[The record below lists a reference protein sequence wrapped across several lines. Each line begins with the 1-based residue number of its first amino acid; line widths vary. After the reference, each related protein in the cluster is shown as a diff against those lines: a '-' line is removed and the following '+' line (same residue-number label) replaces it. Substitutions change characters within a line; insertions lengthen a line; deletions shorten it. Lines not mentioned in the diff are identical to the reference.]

1 VRFTTAAL
9 AVAVFL
15 APVTAARADFPRL
28 GIFRKKQK
36 DEQPQQK
43 AKQLVETLKSDPD
56 EKKRKSAAE
65 DLREQDPRNNSD
77 IMPTL
82 ISALQKDPSPEV
94 RAEAAETIGKLK
106 PVAQT
111 AGVALEQTLITDPS
125 EAVRKS
131 AQKALWDYH
140 LNGYRSAGAN
150 PAYPQTAEPPLAK
163 PRTAVAPPPVVLPAK
178 PAVASGPVPITTGI
192 GKGAIYPQTAE
203 PPLARPKSRPVE
215 TLTPPTPTLTVPPI
229 PQPDA
234 KPVVP
239 SIPPPP
245 ATTGSGS
252 PAIPLPPIPMPE
264 EKKAESPVLPLPPIL
279 ATPAAPTVP
288 PGPIV
293 PSIPPPGK

>member
-9 AVAVFL
+9 AVTVLL
-15 APVTAARADFPRL
+15 APVATARADFPRL

-36 DEQPQQK
+36 DDPPQQR

-56 EKKRKSAAE
+56 EKKRKTAAE
-65 DLREQDPRNNSD
+65 ELRDQDPRNNSD

-82 ISALQKDPSPEV
+82 IAALQKDPSPEV

-106 PVAQT
+106 PVVQP
-111 AGVALEQTLITDPS
+111 AGVALEQTLLTDPS
-125 EAVRKS
+125 DGVRKA

-163 PRTAVAPPPVVLPAK
+163 PKTVVAPPPVVLPGERRGSPP
-178 PAVASGPVPITTGI
+178 PAVPITSGI
-192 GKGAIYPQTAE
+192 GKGAVYPQTAE
-203 PPLARPKSRPVE
+203 PPLAKPKARPIE

-229 PQPDA
+229 PQPDG
-234 KPVVP
+234 KPFVP

-245 ATTGSGS
+245 PATTGEGSGS
-252 PAIPLPPIPMPE
+252 
-264 EKKAESPVLPLPPIL
+264 SVLPLPPIL
-279 ATPAAPTVP
+279 AVPAAPAVP
-288 PGPIV
+288 PGPTV